1 MTVPTA
7 MRQAR
12 PQTSARLPTVP
23 LNFMLSPL
31 RSATPLYARDENAWI
46 ACDLLTSTDRVAWH
60 SVGCMNDYW
69 DHERHRQWRA
79 SLNQCCRF
87 SGILHPAPRR
97 IEFGEAASIEKVAA
111 MLVTA
116 AKAEGSAVGIYK
128 GVEFG
133 ANLGQT
139 AEQVTEEYRRR
150 AANCEASCS

>member
-1 MTVPTA
+1 
-7 MRQAR
+7 
-12 PQTSARLPTVP
+12 
-23 LNFMLSPL
+23 
-31 RSATPLYARDENAWI
+31 
-46 ACDLLTSTDRVAWH
+46 
-60 SVGCMNDYW
+60 MNDYW

-150 AANCEASCS
+150 V